1 MPDPC
6 SLRRT
11 VALAATVVGT
21 AGGPNAAAA
30 QVIAPR
36 TVPVQQSGQ
45 FDIFPSRLA
54 GMAGVSITL
63 DDTLLDPFVNPAK
76 AVRAN
81 GLLVFGAPTIHT
93 ISRGGGRGGTVPVGL
108 LGSHGKWAGGGLL
121 AGQRLSHEP
130 RGVPSSAEETNTNRY
145 LSVLLARRLG
155 RGFSVG
161 ASGYRADLDGMDGLD
176 LLYAGS
182 SRIAATG
189 SQIDVRAGL
198 VKEWANSRTLE
209 LLFLHGRSD
218 MSHDVSFPVNS
229 WDPATRTLR
238 TVPRDEHND
247 DRLRFWGVHSEMTIP
262 VDREGGRIGWLLTA
276 NRLTH
281 PKIPNY
287 PLANLPRDPGVT
299 HAFDLGFG
307 LGKALGGTS
316 FGVDV
321 VYEPIRSHT
330 WADAA
335 SDIATEAGDVI
346 PAGGKTVEN
355 WFRFQNRKIR
365 IGFSRHVR
373 IDADA
378 DTDSTA
384 TARIQLGFAL
394 NETSYRLHQRDHVTG
409 AEREQSAS
417 WAEWGPTLGVGFRT
431 RLFDVAYTL
440 QMNCAP
446 ESCNIAQGDDVTV
459 SPATP
464 GTGVVVAPVGNGP
477 GLGYGRTLVHHL
489 IITLP
494 RP

>member
-1 MPDPC
+1 M
-6 SLRRT
+6 
-11 VALAATVVGT
+11 VAGT
-21 AGGPNAAAA
+21 AAAPNAVAG

-81 GLLVFGAPTIHT
+81 GLLVFGAPTFHT
-93 ISRGGGRGGTVPVGL
+93 ISRGGGRGATVPVGL
-108 LGSHGKWAGGGLL
+108 LGSHGGWAGGGLV

-130 RGVPSSAEETNTNRY
+130 RGIPASVEETISNRY
-145 LSVLLARRLG
+145 FSVLLARRLG

-161 ASGYRADLDGMDGLD
+161 ASGYRADLNGMDGLD

-182 SRIAATG
+182 SHVAATG
-189 SQIDVRAGL
+189 SQIDLRAGL
-198 VKEWANSRTLE
+198 MKEWARSRTLE
-209 LLFLHGRSD
+209 LLVLHGRSD

-229 WDPATRTLR
+229 WDPTTRTFR
-238 TVPRDEHND
+238 AVPRDEHND

-307 LGKALGGTS
+307 LGKALGSSS
-316 FGVDV
+316 FGVDL

-330 WADAA
+330 WADNA
-335 SDIATEAGDVI
+335 SDVVTDAGVVI
-346 PAGGKTVEN
+346 PAGAKTFEN
-355 WFRFQNRKIR
+355 WFRFQNRKLR
-365 IGFSRHVR
+365 VGFSREFST
-373 IDADA
+373 
-378 DTDSTA
+378 DTDSTEHV
-384 TARIQLGFAL
+384 RIQLGFAVYS
-394 NETSYRLHQRDHVTG
+394 TSYRLRQRDHVALT
-409 AEREQSAS
+409 EREQSAS

-431 RLFDVAYTL
+431 RLIDVGYTL
-440 QMNCAP
+440 QLNCAP
-446 ESCNIAQGDDVTV
+446 ESCTIATGDDVTV
-459 SPATP
+459 APSP
-464 GTGVVVAPVGNGP
+464 GTGAVVVPVGNAP
-477 GLGYGRTLVHHL
+477 GLGYGRTLVHRL
-489 IITLP
+489 TVTWP
-494 RP
+494 RH